1 MSWETISHIIF
12 WVFFAFVFIVF
23 LKADAFRQLAIGFWE
38 SLVRLWE
45 ILRYGIADR
54 EAYEANREQR
64 EADEAYKKAMKEG
77 KGGGKAGNENEEPK
91 NKDERKGDEDSDKA
105 Y

>member
-1 MSWETISHIIF
+1 MSWESISHIIF
-12 WVFFAFVFIVF
+12 WVFFAFIVIVFI
-23 LKADAFRQLAIGFWE
+23 KADAFRQLAIGFWE

-54 EAYEANREQR
+54 DAYEANREQR
-64 EADEAYKKAMKEG
+64 EDDEAYKKALKEG
-77 KGGGKAGNENEEPK
+77 KGGGKVGESEESK
-91 NKDERKGDEDSDKA
+91 EKDQKAQNQDGDRP

>member
-1 MSWETISHIIF
+1 MSWESISHVIF

-23 LKADAFRQLAIGFWE
+23 LKADAFRQLAIGFLE

-54 EAYEANREQR
+54 DAYEANKEQR

-77 KGGGKAGNENEEPK
+77 KSGGKAGNENENEKPKNK
-91 NKDERKGDEDSDKA
+91 NKDEEEDEVN

>member
-1 MSWETISHIIF
+1 MSWETITHIIF

-23 LKADAFRQLAIGFWE
+23 IKADAFRQLAIGFWE

-54 EAYEANREQR
+54 DAYEANKEQR
-64 EADEAYKKAMKEG
+64 EADEAYKKKLKE
-77 KGGGKAGNENEEPK
+77 KKK
-91 NKDERKGDEDSDKA
+91 S
-105 Y
+105 